1 MARESHR
8 TPLPGSTFV
17 RLLAAMTDAEAPASK
32 DDFAQRL
39 TQWFD
44 WTHAWSLSTALGETG
59 ASPAQPSPPARG
71 DTGSAQGAQG
81 ALGAEA
87 REHARVKAT
96 LLKGIAEASTVQPS
110 AVEAADAA
118 AHRRRYAAFQQTME
132 ARIAPLRRQVR
143 AAMSTRSS
151 ALARLATLDTLM
163 EQVVGAQ
170 ERVLL
175 AGVPALL
182 ERRFE
187 QLHQAS
193 DGAVPGP
200 WLERCRQ
207 DMQALLLAE
216 LELRLQPVEG
226 LLEAG
231 RAPSSES
238 HA

>member
-8 TPLPGSTFV
+8 TPLTGSTFV
-17 RLLAAMTDAEAPASK
+17 RLLAAMTDAQAPVSK
-32 DDFAQRL
+32 DDFSQRL

-59 ASPAQPSPPARG
+59 TSPAKPASPAQG
-71 DTGSAQGAQG
+71 DTGSPQGA
-81 ALGAEA
+81 EV
-87 REHARVKAT
+87 REHARVKAA

-143 AAMSTRSS
+143 AAMSTRSP